1 MDENGRW
8 CVSYDLTFSPGSAG
22 EHCNGH
28 REGEKSW
35 YATFLKPAVV
45 TSIDKQKALL
55 IIEQVTESVSR
66 WKIFAK
72 TAKSCDDI

>member
-1 MDENGRW
+1 MKMGGGA
-8 CVSYDLTFSPGSAG
+8 YLMISPFLQDQQESTVMVIGKG
-22 EHCNGH
+22 KNPGTPHL
-28 REGEKSW
+28 
-35 YATFLKPAVV
+35 LKPAVV